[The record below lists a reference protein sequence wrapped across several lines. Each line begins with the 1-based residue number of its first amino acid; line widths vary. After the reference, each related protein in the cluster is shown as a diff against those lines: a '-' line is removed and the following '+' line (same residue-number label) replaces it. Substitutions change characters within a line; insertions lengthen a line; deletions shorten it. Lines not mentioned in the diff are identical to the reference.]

1 MLLQGGYRAKEANR
15 SKGVGGVFKGVSPV
29 KESETEREVKPLTGS
44 GEELVPVGLGAR

>member
-1 MLLQGGYRAKEANR
+1 MLLQGRYRAKEANR

-29 KESETEREVKPLTGS
+29 KEPETEREVKPLTGS